1 MKVRAHGIALLL
13 LLLSLQACTTTV
25 NPSNL
30 YWGNYSNTLHMVKKE
45 PGAAS
50 TLEHK
55 TELESIIEEAKNR
68 DAKVPPGLHA
78 ELGFLYFNA
87 GDAAQATAQY
97 KTEAE
102 LYPESRKLMNI
113 LIEDAGK
120 TVSSSKTDKEGE
132 Q

>member
-1 MKVRAHGIALLL
+1 MIARAHAIALLL

-30 YWGNYSNTLHMVKKE
+30 YWGNYSNTLHLVKKE

-55 TELESIIEEAKNR
+55 TELESIIEEAKNK

-78 ELGFLYFNA
+78 ELGFMYFNSA
-87 GDAAQATAQY
+87 DAAKAIAQY
-97 KTEAE
+97 KSEAK
-102 LYPESRKLMNI
+102 LYPESEKLMKI

-120 TVSSSKTDKEGE
+120 TSSSSEVKKEDE

>member
-1 MKVRAHGIALLL
+1 MNARAHGIALIF

-50 TLEHK
+50 TLEHR
-55 TELESIIEEAKNR
+55 TELESIIEEAKNK

-78 ELGFLYFNA
+78 ELGFMYFNS

-102 LYPESRKLMNI
+102 LYPESEKLMKI

-120 TVSSSKTDKEGE
+120 TSSSSKIKEEGE